1 MNDQTFTAT
10 AFPVGRDEADRLA
23 AVEAIG
29 IVGTAR
35 EAAFDAVVDL
45 ACKTFAMPVGLVTVL
60 DASRQ
65 WFKAERGL
73 GIGQTPREHALC
85 NHVIAARGPLVV
97 NDLALDTRFR
107 ATALVTGAPHL
118 RFYAGVPL
126 MLSSG
131 HVVGTLCVLDVRPR
145 RFSRADMDQ
154 LKALAGV
161 AESLLRRYEDA
172 CRLADIGRDL
182 AAHNAL
188 VESQRRQLEH
198 NGRIMSRGA
207 RLARMG
213 AWERDLRTGV
223 YCWSHGMYLLHE
235 VAEDFAVSQE
245 SVMAFYPPGE
255 RRRVRRMIEQARRTG
270 EAYQIEA
277 RIVTG
282 KGNQRWVRVTSEV
295 EHAAGAPVRRIGMMQ
310 DITEEKNARDRIAQ
324 MAERDALTG
333 LYNRAYLRGHIDS
346 LAADR
351 AGASHAFLLL
361 DLDGFK
367 DVNDTHGHAAGDE
380 CLRRVARR
388 VARAAGRGALVARIG
403 GDEFAILIDS
413 RGGRSDVRA
422 LADQVRQ
429 AVQVPVR
436 WQGQSFQLSVSIGI
450 ALRAGGSRIGSDEIF
465 GDADLALYDA
475 KAAGKNCAAVYRPQL
490 KAEATRRFAIVRDIG
505 RALKRGNLALHYQPK
520 VGLADGAHQGFEAL
534 LRWVRE
540 DGSVVAAGAF
550 GPALRDP
557 GLSVEIGDFVLQ
569 SALEQAAAWTAAG
582 VPFGSIAVNLGAS
595 QFRNRN
601 LSTLL
606 LGQSRELG
614 LPPGAIEIEVTEDV
628 FMSRATGHALEI
640 CHELKAGGM
649 RIAFDDFGT
658 GFASLTH
665 LREFPVDVLKIDRS
679 FISRLGT
686 DANTTSIVH
695 AVIDLAHNL
704 DLRVVAEGVET
715 AGQAQFLR
723 AVGCEWAQGYLYAR
737 PMDARAAELYL
748 GAEGQRLRA

>member
-1 MNDQTFTAT
+1 MTDQTFTAM
-10 AFPVGRDEADRLA
+10 AFPAGRDEAGRLA
-23 AVEAIG
+23 ALEALG
-29 IVGTAR
+29 ILDTPR
-35 EAAFDAVVDL
+35 SPEFDAVVAL
-45 ACKTFAMPVGLVTVL
+45 ACEALDMPIGMVSLL
-60 DASRQ
+60 DAERQ

-73 GIGQTPREHALC
+73 GMRETAREHAFC
-85 NHVIAARGPLVV
+85 NLTVAAGRPIVVRDAAR
-97 NDLALDTRFR
+97 DRRFR
-107 ATALVTGAPHL
+107 DNALVIGAPHL

-126 MLSSG
+126 ALSD
-131 HVVGTLCVLDVRPR
+131 GTFAGSLCVLDTRAR
-145 RFSRADMDQ
+145 AFSRAGMATLQ
-154 LKALAGV
+154 KFAAI
-161 AESLLRRYEDA
+161 AQSLLRQYEDA
-172 CRLADIGRDL
+172 SRLVMLKRKVE
-182 AAHNAL
+182 AHNEL
-188 VESQRRQLEH
+188 VELQRRQLEH
-198 NGRIMSRGA
+198 NARIMTKA
-207 RLARMG
+207 ATLARMG

-223 YCWSHGMYLLHE
+223 YCWSPGMYRLHE
-235 VAEDFAVSQE
+235 IPEDFAISEE
-245 SVMAFYPPGE
+245 SVMRFYPPGE
-255 RRRVRRMIEQARRTG
+255 RRRVRRTIEEARRSG
-270 EAYQIEA
+270 SAYQIEA
-277 RIVTG
+277 RIITG
-282 KGNQRWVRVTSEV
+282 KGNQRWVRLTSEV
-295 EHAAGAPVRRIGMMQ
+295 ECIEGVPVRRIGMMQ
-310 DITEEKNARDRIAQ
+310 DITEEKLTRDRIAQ
-324 MAERDALTG
+324 MGERDELTG
-333 LYNRAYLRGHIDS
+333 LYNRAYLRSHIDG
-346 LAADR
+346 LAAGR
-351 AGASHAFLLL
+351 AAASHAFLLL

-367 DVNDTHGHAAGDE
+367 DINDTHGHAAGDE

-413 RGGRSDVRA
+413 RRGRFDVRG
-422 LADQVRQ
+422 LAEQVRM
-429 AVQVPVR
+429 AVQIPVR

-450 ALRAGGSRIGSDEIF
+450 AHRPAGCNIGSDEIF

-475 KAAGKNCAAVYRPQL
+475 KASGKNCEAVYRPEL
-490 KAEATRRFAIVRDIG
+490 KAEATRRFAIVRDVG
-505 RALKRGNLALHYQPK
+505 RALKKGNLALYYQPK
-520 VGLADGAHQGFEAL
+520 VGLADGTHQGFEAL

-540 DGSVVAAGAF
+540 DGAVVAAGAF

-582 VPFGSIAVNLGAS
+582 LPFGSIAVNLGAS

-601 LSTLL
+601 LGRVILER
-606 LGQSRELG
+606 SRELG
-614 LPPGAIEIEVTEDV
+614 LMPGTIEIEVTEDV

-704 DLRVVAEGVET
+704 DLRVVAEGVENE
-715 AGQAQFLR
+715 GQAQFLR

-748 GAEGQRLRA
+748 GTETQRLRA